1 MPPQSDH
8 VISPSFLDGFPPFR
22 VGFERVFGLL
32 HAYPIR
38 FPLFLQVRHR
48 HQSSSSYPITMNMQY
63 LCQFPM
69 DSLHPGLVSNAF
81 YNVLNALPSV
91 STFAFALVA
100 VFVVTAR
107 IAPSLFQVISQP
119 SPHRSP
125 SLWDRLERVFRC
137 LSICGIH
144 FRLHFHFRHC
154 HHSTPVHCRFFHCH
168 HLTGFSDHHH
178 LTTTPLLISFTHWEI
193 RRMVRSH

>member
-1 MPPQSDH
+1 MPPQSDL
-8 VISPSFLDGFPPFR
+8 VVSPSFLDGFPPFR
-22 VGFERVFGLL
+22 VRFERVFGLL

-63 LCQFPM
+63 LCQFPT

-81 YNVLNALPSV
+81 CNTLNAMPSV
-91 STFAFALVA
+91 STFVFALVA
-100 VFVVTAR
+100 VFVVTAY
-107 IAPSLFQVISQP
+107 IVPLMFHVISQP
-119 SPHRSP
+119 FPHCSP
-125 SLWDRLERVFRC
+125 SFWDCLERVFMC

-154 HHSTPVHCRFFHCH
+154 RHSTPVHHRFFHYH
-168 HLTGFSDHHH
+168 HLPCSCYHHH
-178 LTTTPLLISFTHWEI
+178 LNATMPHFSFTHREI
-193 RRMVRSH
+193 RSMVRSH